1 MTRSQS
7 QLPIQTLSPA
17 RAVAGTTSLRMVS
30 QRRLSLFALLIVL
43 LVLLFV
49 FSLSMGSVSIPLPE
63 IVTILTGGEPARA
76 TWTDIVLK
84 FRLPKALTAL
94 LAGSAL
100 AVAGLQMQTL
110 FRNPL
115 SDPYVLGISSGASLG
130 VALVVLASGV
140 VAGLGS
146 GTKMLA
152 GLSLAGDVSI
162 ALASIAGSLVVLL
175 LVMAVA
181 RRVQSTMT
189 LLILGLMFGYATSAL
204 VSVLLYFSI
213 ADRIQAYISWTFGSF
228 GGVTWSQMKVMAP
241 AISIGLLSAFLLMKP
256 LNALLLGETYARS
269 MGLNVRRVRL
279 AVISS
284 AAILAGIVTAFC
296 GPIGFLGIAVPHFCR
311 SLFATSDHRV
321 LLPAVTLMGAI
332 LAIVAD
338 LVAGLPGSQLTLP
351 LNAVT
356 ALIGAPVVTWVILRQ
371 RNLREA
377 FAG

>member
-7 QLPIQTLSPA
+7 QLPTQTLSPA
-17 RAVAGTTSLRMVS
+17 RAMAGTTSLRVGS
-30 QRRLSLFALLIVL
+30 QRRLWFFALLILL
-43 LVLLFV
+43 LVLTFI
-49 FSLSMGSVSIPLPE
+49 FSLSLGSVSIPLPE

-94 LAGSAL
+94 LAGAAL
-100 AVAGLQMQTL
+100 AVSGLQMQTL

-140 VAGLGS
+140 VAGLG
-146 GTKMLA
+146 GGAQMLA

-162 ALASIAGSLVVLL
+162 ALASILGSLAVLF

-204 VSVLLYFSI
+204 VSVMLYFSI

-228 GGVTWSQMKVMAP
+228 GGVTWSQMGVMAP
-241 AISIGLLSAFLLMKP
+241 AILIGLIGAFLLMKP

-269 MGLNVRRVRL
+269 MGLNVGRVRL

-284 AAILAGIVTAFC
+284 AAVLAGIVTAFC

-332 LAIVAD
+332 LAMVAD
-338 LVAGLPGSQLTLP
+338 LAASMPGSQLTLP